1 MKNDNIKRKK
11 EWLGALLLLLTSF
24 IWGLAFVAQSVGMD
38 YVGPYTFNFSRF
50 FVGAIVLIPFVAIN
64 VSKKKTVKKSNL
76 KITLFGGIGCGIILC
91 VASCLQQIGVLYTDA
106 VGKAGF
112 LTALY
117 IIIVPILGFFF
128 GKKSKALIWVSVLLA
143 TFGLYLICV
152 KDGFVFDKADII
164 LIACAFVFSLHIIF
178 IDFVSPKTD
187 GVVISCIQF
196 AVAGVISLGIAVFTE
211 KINIRDILS
220 AYIPILYAG
229 AMSCGV
235 AYTLQIIGQKF
246 IEPTKASLL
255 MCLESVFATLGG
267 FVILKERMSVKEFIG
282 CGVVFAAIILAQFC
296 EKKPKEALM

>member
-1 MKNDNIKRKK
+1 MQNDNIKRKK

-91 VASCLQQIGVLYTDA
+91 AASCLQQIGVLYTDA

-196 AVAGVISLGIAVFTE
+196 AVAGVISLCIAVFTE

-267 FVILKERMSVKEFIG
+267 FVILQERMSVKEFIG